1 MPPRSRPDHL
11 QETLAL
17 YADPGLPCAEARS
30 AFFAG
35 VLPEDSP
42 RRRLRD
48 LGAEALTSAELFAL
62 LLGSETEKAR
72 EAAGA
77 ALVAVG
83 GLFGLR
89 RAALDDLTRLPGLG
103 EAKASALLAAAELGA
118 RMGSARGPDRPTIR
132 SPRDVES
139 LLMPRLSPLDR
150 EHFVCVLL
158 DTKNGVLAS
167 PTISVGTLTTSL
179 VHPREVFKPAIRAS
193 AAGVVLAHNHPTGD
207 PRPSPE
213 DVAVT
218 KRISEAGETIGIE
231 VHDHVVFGDG
241 RTYSL
246 KEHGRM

>member
-11 QETLAL
+11 QEALAL
-17 YADPGLPCAEARS
+17 YPDAGTGLAR
-30 AFFAG
+30 AG
-35 VLPEDSP
+35 ARPASIAGAPPEDSP
-42 RRRLRD
+42 RTRLRV

-77 ALVAVG
+77 AL
-83 GLFGLR
+83 
-89 RAALDDLTRLPGLG
+89 
-103 EAKASALLAAAELGA
+103 AELGA
-118 RMGSARGPDRPTIR
+118 RMGSARGPDRPTVR
-132 SPRDVES
+132 SPKDVES
-139 LLMPRLSPLDR
+139 LLMDRLSPLDR
-150 EHFVCVLL
+150 EHLVCVLL

-167 PTISVGTLTTSL
+167 PTVSVGTLTTSL